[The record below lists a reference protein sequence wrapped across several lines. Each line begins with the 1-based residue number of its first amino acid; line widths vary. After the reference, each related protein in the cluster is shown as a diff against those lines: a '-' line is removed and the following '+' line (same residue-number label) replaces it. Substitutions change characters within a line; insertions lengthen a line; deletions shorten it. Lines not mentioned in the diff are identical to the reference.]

1 MPSVRLSMG
10 RHGPVRLGLAWAG
23 VYWRRTDVGT
33 TPGGQYEELDC
44 LHLGGIARVAS
55 GSSTAQKGPVLA
67 STIEVPVSYNPTKSK
82 DAFEGEE
89 TEQSKRNRDFKAL
102 EKCEKNG
109 GVGML
114 LRCLWVIGTVTF
126 LSELNQ
132 RHLPELQLPRRKR
145 DAPVSFIGLVS
156 STINMLAGRDELHLV
171 NKH

>member
-1 MPSVRLSMG
+1 MG
-10 RHGPVRLGLAWAG
+10 IL
-23 VYWRRTDVGT
+23 
-33 TPGGQYEELDC
+33 Q
-44 LHLGGIARVAS
+44 
-55 GSSTAQKGPVLA
+55 
-67 STIEVPVSYNPTKSK
+67 

-132 RHLPELQLPRRKR
+132 VSFLYRLLPRWFRLLG
-145 DAPVSFIGLVS
+145 FF
-156 STINMLAGRDELHLV
+156 
-171 NKH
+171 